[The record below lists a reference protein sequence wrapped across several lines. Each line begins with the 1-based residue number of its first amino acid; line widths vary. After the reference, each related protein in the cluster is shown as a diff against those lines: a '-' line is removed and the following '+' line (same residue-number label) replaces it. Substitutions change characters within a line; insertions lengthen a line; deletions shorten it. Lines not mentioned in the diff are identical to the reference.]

1 MAKEPACVWVCGR
14 AQVKWRKARKMD
26 VLRSVEG
33 MISKDVR
40 LLVQKGGGSVF
51 VTARF
56 RLRYNKSRRFVGL
69 QVEVAQFAHG
79 G

>member
-1 MAKEPACVWVCGR
+1 
-14 AQVKWRKARKMD
+14 MD

-40 LLVQKGGGSVF
+40 LLVQKVGGSVF
-51 VTARF
+51 VIRRF
-56 RLRYNKSRRFVGL
+56 RLRYNKSRRSVGV
-69 QVEVAQFAHG
+69 QVEVAHFAHG